1 MPQICLLQLTL
12 AHISDQYSRM
22 THIFTDG
29 SSTPDC
35 SSCGLFITSTGQ
47 ALSYR
52 LERPT
57 SSTSAELHAIKQALR
72 YILRQQPAQW
82 VIFTDSKAALQTL
95 RRASCF
101 SIHEHISRDV
111 SYLNHQVCVAG
122 HRVILQW
129 IPAHCGIIGNEKAD
143 EAAKRGLQ
151 LRNVRNIF
159 FTKHDASR
167 LAKELV
173 FRERSTFWSL
183 PENQHPFLHHVD
195 PTLALRLPER
205 LPRRLETLLHR
216 LRLNVALT
224 HTYRYRLGLTSNP
237 YCDNCGSPETVEH
250 ILLECP
256 TYYQARNNLA
266 QKIECLNH
274 SSLTLK
280 ALLGPW
286 PSPSSQRKVLT
297 ALFEY
302 LNDIGVAELI

>member
-1 MPQICLLQLTL
+1 M
-12 AHISDQYSRM
+12 
-22 THIFTDG
+22 
-29 SSTPDC
+29 
-35 SSCGLFITSTGQ
+35 
-47 ALSYR
+47 
-52 LERPT
+52 
-57 SSTSAELHAIKQALR
+57 
-72 YILRQQPAQW
+72 
-82 VIFTDSKAALQTL
+82 
-95 RRASCF
+95 
-101 SIHEHISRDV
+101 
-111 SYLNHQVCVAG
+111 
-122 HRVILQW
+122 ILQW

-143 EAAKRGLQ
+143 EAAKRGLR

-205 LPRRLETLLHR
+205 LPRQLETLLHR
-216 LRLNVALT
+216 LRLNVAFT
-224 HTYRYRLGLTSNP
+224 NTYRYRLGLTSNP

-256 TYYQARNNLA
+256 TYGKERNNLA

-286 PSPSSQRKVLT
+286 PPTERFQSAECVRAWRHANHVVRLQFVATVYT
-297 ALFEY
+297 ADQGHSRTRAVISNWKKGL
-302 LNDIGVAELI
+302 